1 MPTIPSALPMDLE
14 LECGCCGHR
23 QAYHLPTP
31 SCEACGHDWMEVR
44 YNYDR
49 IACLYPD
56 ILQGRPFTMWR
67 YRELLPLR
75 NDDFQITMGEGG
87 TPLLRAHNLGMML
100 GAPNVLIK
108 DERQNPTNSFKDR
121 QAGLVISLMKET
133 GVTEL
138 VVASTGNV
146 AISYSAYS
154 THAGIK
160 LWTFLP
166 SRVPQE
172 KMREIAIYGSEVVK
186 VTDSYDAT
194 KKVASEFA
202 AHKHISADRG
212 IRDIG
217 TRESMKTLGLEVA
230 EQLAEM
236 FGPPQ
241 PGVPFRAPDWYVQAV
256 SGGMGPVGVFK
267 GFEELYKMG
276 LVDRVPKLAL
286 IQAEGCA
293 PMVNSW
299 RKGLSKAEPVHNP
312 STRVITIATGAPGI
326 AYEYLFRIISEHGGT
341 FESVTDE
348 ETYRALH
355 VVAKMEGLSIET
367 AAAAAFAGLFKLINA
382 GVIGRNETVV
392 VNCSGHTFPV
402 EKFLLEKDW
411 VKVVSTDNGVAVP
424 VLEPTDE
431 LIAGGDE
438 DEEPQGGLLGALDN
452 LDQRVR
458 RIAIVEDNRDAA
470 RLLRRILQVRGD
482 FQISEAYTGK
492 SGLTMIKREQPDL
505 VLLDLMMPDMDGFE
519 LLDELEA
526 GGMLEDLPV
535 IVISAK
541 ELTREDR
548 LRLSGQIQM
557 LLQKG
562 SFMDED
568 LLNGI
573 AGLLGENGS

>member
-548 LRLSGQIQM
+548 LRLSGQIQL

>member
-492 SGLTMIKREQPDL
+492 SGLAMIKREQPDL

-526 GGMLEDLPV
+526 SGMLEDLPV